1 MRMKRVEIAWLNHLN
16 MVEHHDCV
24 LHVVA
29 SDAHGP
35 LHFPSNSVCVKCN
48 NHNLTESGKWCWNA
62 PQRPHPCNWDVQIDI
77 RNFNQRQ
84 FQHITFDCCTSVC
97 FFPQDSVWKYHVDVL
112 DPRPG
117 MQTHYEERVLKPTS
131 LLQPLLL
138 PFVTFLHYRLWPQTL

>member
-29 SDAHGP
+29 SDAHGL

-48 NHNLTESGKWCWNA
+48 NHNPTESGKWCWNA

-97 FFPQDSVWKYHVDVL
+97 FF
-112 DPRPG
+112 
-117 MQTHYEERVLKPTS
+117 LKILSENIMVMSWNPDQVCRHITRNVS
-131 LLQPLLL
+131 LSQ
-138 PFVTFLHYRLWPQTL
+138 HHCCSHCYCRL